1 MRADDWTEDDR
12 ALDALKEKLDLLI
25 GKDLNAAAGIVPT
38 QNTIYHY
45 TDVRGALGILES
57 GRLWFTERVHL
68 NDPLEI
74 RYGLDIAH
82 KIFEAAAKNR
92 GKAIPEAVAAHLS
105 GEHEV
110 GLATYGFWVSCFSLN
125 GDDLGQW
132 RNYADNGRGVC
143 LGFSIDA
150 LDINKFSDQIPNT
163 AVRLRFPVNYDETHL
178 LKNLQ
183 PYIDVSL
190 DVLERGNLP
199 KRESYCQH
207 QGRALLYERDFLRI
221 LNNGFYANSILFKH
235 AAYRHE
241 EEYRLLVSGFRNRIS
256 ACGHHH
262 LRERNGEIVGYLSLP
277 IPSRKGEGVLSHIRL
292 GPAAPGQLADQLR
305 MALTTLGVPT
315 PKNIDKSRIPYR
327 PTR

>member
-1 MRADDWTEDDR
+1 
-12 ALDALKEKLDLLI
+12 
-25 GKDLNAAAGIVPT
+25 
-38 QNTIYHY
+38 
-45 TDVRGALGILES
+45 
-57 GRLWFTERVHL
+57 
-68 NDPLEI
+68 LEI

-82 KIFEAAAKNR
+82 RIFEAAAKNR
-92 GKAIPEAVAAHLS
+92 GASIPEDVAAHLS
-105 GEHEV
+105 GEHYF

-150 LDINKFSDQIPNT
+150 LDINKFSDEIPNT
-163 AVRLRFPVNYDETHL
+163 ALRLSFPVNYDETYL
-178 LKNLQ
+178 RKNLQ
-183 PYIDVSL
+183 AHIDIGL
-190 DVLERGNLP
+190 DVLERANLP
-199 KRESYCQH
+199 KRESYYQRH
-207 QGRALLYERDFLRI
+207 GRALYYERDFLHI

-241 EEYRLLVSGFRNRIS
+241 EEYRLLVSGFHTPIS

-277 IPSRKGEGVLSHIRL
+277 IPNWKEKGVLSHIRL
-292 GPAAPGQLADQLR
+292 GPAAPAQLADQLR

-315 PKNIDKSRIPYR
+315 PENIDKSCVPYR